1 MKKREKTEL
10 TPLRSDSGSAATGCG
25 TPPPVAAGNA
35 EKAAR
40 KNFRLLGRIS
50 LPAYRSPSLN
60 RILSQHWTANLKNKT
75 LCREMTRSLS
85 SFFAADIPGFR
96 LIWTIW
102 LPPSSFSGTLL
113 RKKSSEPR
121 RMRKRAGYNGSTGS
135 SRGRGRR

>member
-1 MKKREKTEL
+1 MKKREKIEL
-10 TPLRSDSGSAATGCG
+10 TPLRSASGSAATGCG

-40 KNFRLLGRIS
+40 KNCRLFGRIS

-75 LCREMTRSLS
+75 LCREMMRSLS

-102 LPPSSFSGTLL
+102 LPPSSFSGTPL

>member
-10 TPLRSDSGSAATGCG
+10 IPLSSASGSAATGCG
-25 TPPPVAAGNA
+25 TPPPDAAGNA

-40 KNFRLLGRIS
+40 KSFRLLGGIS
-50 LPAYRSPSLN
+50 LPEYRSPSLN

-75 LCREMTRSLS
+75 LCREMMRSLS

-102 LPPSSFSGTLL
+102 LPHSKPSVTPL
-113 RKKSSEPR
+113 RKKSSEPL
-121 RMRKRAGYNGSTGS
+121 RMRKRAGCNGSTGS